1 VRYGYYPAE
10 MTPRPATPQTARA
23 INDRAAL
30 ELFAARGALT
40 AGQLQESTGLA
51 RPTVMDL
58 IGRLGEGG
66 LIEQIGEVG
75 ADRRGPN
82 ARLYALAGRRARVA
96 GVDVRMHV
104 VRVAITDLAGHTLAR
119 STLSVPHS
127 TPNAVP
133 DAASLAA
140 VTKDLAEALR
150 AGTGPDKAP
159 LHGVTIGMPGLID
172 PATGMVRPTSTEASW
187 HAGLAAALR
196 EALATSDGLDP
207 AAVVLENEVNLAGIA
222 EHRATGTETFGLLWL
237 GYGIGACLVLD
248 GQLRRGA
255 SGGAGELGF
264 LKVPGTTQGDPVSN
278 VCHGGLWQLINAEAA
293 EALAASHGT
302 TAHDFAHAAYR
313 NELADRV
320 ALGVAAFALVVD
332 PGVVVLGGELGRSG
346 GALLADAVELRLT
359 EICPVPTRVVPTAV
373 PGNPILAG
381 AVATAL
387 ERVRAELWP

>member
-1 VRYGYYPAE
+1 

-82 ARLYALAGRRARVA
+82 ARLYALAGHRARVA

-104 VRVAITDLAGHTLAR
+104 VRVAITDLAGRTLAR
-119 STLSVPHS
+119 HTLDVPHE
-127 TPNAVP
+127 TPGAFP
-133 DAASLAA
+133 DAASLAS
-140 VTKDLAEALR
+140 VTEDLAEALR
-150 AGTGPDKAP
+150 SGTGPDKAP
-159 LHGVTIGMPGLID
+159 LHAVTIGMPGLID
-172 PATGMVRPTSTEASW
+172 PATGTVRPTSTEAFW

-196 EALATSDGLDP
+196 ASLAASDGLDP

-222 EHRATGTETFGLLWL
+222 EHRATGIETFGLLWL
-237 GYGIGACLVLD
+237 GYGTGASLILD

-264 LKVPGTTQGDPVSN
+264 LQVIGTSPGDPASN
-278 VCHGGLWQLINAEAA
+278 VCHGGLWQLINGDAVQD
-293 EALAASHGT
+293 LAAAHGT
-302 TAHDFAHAAYR
+302 TPHDFGHEAFRA
-313 NELADRV
+313 ELAERV
-320 ALGVAAFALVVD
+320 ALGAAAFALVVD

-346 GALLADAVELRLT
+346 GALLADAVQAHLAR
-359 EICPVPTRVVPTAV
+359 ICPVPTRVVATAV

-387 ERVRAELWP
+387 ERARADLWP